1 MKRLRGWLR
10 KGRKNRREAAEY
22 TSELLPVMQQLLQ
35 DLAARYST
43 VPTGRHLRARLD
55 QILALPP
62 RRQVE
67 SFGRHY
73 LLLERYL
80 SEYARAAG
88 ASQSAI
94 RAHVGATYPELAAL
108 DPLRVIL
115 LPFTGQEIAIAV
127 TLFREALT
135 LAQKD
140 ANKFDLVEVH
150 HLLEWLQIV
159 PHPGSWPPPI
169 PDPGAAPATPAE
181 WVERLEDLSRY
192 IRSNMQRYLG
202 ERDTETVYR
211 EAFEIVAA
219 SYQGLESFSFI
230 YALLPDALI
239 DEDKLDL
246 LTGRRLLKEQ
256 VETLQHTNQQ
266 LESARADL
274 HRANQVA
281 QKNSEALQTVLD
293 TVGEAILSI
302 DPHGIIHLANRE
314 TGRFWPEYEG
324 RFHGLDF
331 EDLLQPDDRERFSLL
346 LDQVRSE
353 SEGPGQWIELE
364 GMRSGGASF
373 PLELHVQPS
382 IEDGGDGFTLAIRD
396 LTSAAAGKRRE
407 RELRQRLDRAERMES
422 LGLLAGGVAH
432 DLNNILGPL
441 VGYPPLILEMLPKE
455 SDVRQDVEE
464 IGASARRASAIIQD
478 LLTMSRRGHYE
489 TGLIDLNQLIRQMT
503 RAPELVDRLKTSAH
517 VEIVL
522 QLDEDLSLV
531 KASGPHLTKA
541 LVNLAINS
549 VEAMPAGG
557 QLTLRTEMSSTRP
570 PGMLPSAAPADAWV
584 VCRVIDTGSGIP
596 EQHLRQIFE
605 PFYTTKRMGRSGSG
619 LGLSVVY
626 GVAQDLHGQ
635 IDVRSE
641 PGRGTEFMIALP
653 AVTGSVVPA
662 DAPAGPLPRGTEKVL
677 VIDDVA
683 AQRKLATRLLASLG
697 YQVETAEHGRAG
709 IAHLELHSADL
720 ILLDMV
726 MEEGFDGLDTY
737 RVVHERWPHIA
748 CVIAS
753 GFSESDRAREARA
766 LGAEAF
772 IKKPYTLDQLA
783 LAARKA
789 LDTP

>member
-1 MKRLRGWLR
+1 MRRWLAGGRR
-10 KGRKNRREAAEY
+10 KAREAAEFS
-22 TSELLPVMQQLLQ
+22 SELLPEMQRLLT
-35 DLAARYST
+35 DLVNRYAT
-43 VPTGRHLRARLD
+43 IPTGRHLRARLD
-55 QILALPP
+55 RILQLPP
-62 RRQVE
+62 ALQVG

-80 SEYARAAG
+80 SEYARSAG
-88 ASQSAI
+88 ACQSSI
-94 RAHVGATYPELAAL
+94 RGHVATAYPELAEL

-115 LPFTGQEIAIAV
+115 LPFVEQEIAIAI
-127 TLFREALT
+127 TLLREAL
-135 LAQKD
+135 AIAIKD
-140 ANKFDLVEVH
+140 ANKFDKIEVST
-150 HLLEWLQIV
+150 LFDWLKCV
-159 PHPGSWPPPI
+159 PRSGCWPPPI
-169 PDPGAAPATPAE
+169 PDPGPMPAGPAD
-181 WVERLEDLSRY
+181 WVDRLEDLSRY
-192 IRSNMQRYLG
+192 VRSNMQRYLG
-202 ERDTETVYR
+202 ERDTVAVFR
-211 EAFEIVAA
+211 NAFELVAS
-219 SYQGLESFSFI
+219 SYQGLESFSFV
-230 YALLPDALI
+230 YALLPDELI

-246 LTGRRLLKEQ
+246 LTGRRLLKEKVVNLQ
-256 VETLQHTNQQ
+256 VANQQ
-266 LESARADL
+266 LEIARNEL
-274 HRANQVA
+274 HATSQVA
-281 QKNSEALQTVLD
+281 RKTSEALQSVLD

-302 DPHGIIHLANRE
+302 DARGLIRLANRE
-314 TGRFWPEYEG
+314 TARLWPHLG
-324 RFHGLDF
+324 DSFAGVDF
-331 EDLLQPDDRERFSLL
+331 EDLLQPAHRERFSLL

-353 SEGPGQWIELE
+353 AEGPGQWIELE
-364 GMRSGGASF
+364 GQRAQGASF
-373 PLELHVQPS
+373 PLEIHVQPS
-382 IEDGGDGFTLAIRD
+382 QEEAGDGFTLAVRD
-396 LTSAAAGKRRE
+396 LTSMAEGKRRE
-407 RELRQRLDRAERMES
+407 HELRTRLDRAERMES

-441 VGYPPLILEMLPKE
+441 VGYPPLILDLLPPD
-455 SDVRQDVEE
+455 SDVRPDIEE

-517 VEIVL
+517 VEVVL

-557 QLTLRTEMSSTRP
+557 RLTLRTEMSSTRP

-626 GVAQDLHGQ
+626 GVAQDLQGQ

-641 PGRGTEFMIALP
+641 PGRGTEFMLALP
-653 AVTGSVVPA
+653 AVTGTVAPA
-662 DAPAGPLPRGTEKVL
+662 DSPAGPLPRGTEKVL

-683 AQRKLATRLLASLG
+683 AQRKLASRLLASLG
-697 YQVETAEHGRAG
+697 YEVETADHGRAG
-709 IAHLELHSADL
+709 VARLEQWPADL

-766 LGAEAF
+766 RGAEAF

-783 LAARKA
+783 HAARKA